1 MANRFPLVV
10 TTGAS
15 NAVAELA
22 SGDNLNLTGNNII
35 VNTDKLL
42 TLPTTA
48 DTLVGR
54 DTSDTLTNKTLSQ
67 AVLFSPRI
75 QDTTQDHR
83 YIIGVSELAA
93 DRTVT
98 LPLLAG
104 NDTFVFES
112 FQQTLTNKTLTNP
125 TLNAGGGVLVL
136 PQGTTPAQTAE
147 GSIFWDTD
155 DNLLSIGDGS
165 ARKVFVDTTS
175 TQNLSGKTLDAVTL
189 TGTLTAGGSAGT
201 NGYVLKSTGTGI
213 QWVQSSDAILITDTT
228 NATDTVYPLMVSETT
243 GTLVDVDILTTKFS
257 INGPTGDVSL
267 GSTTVGT
274 STTGA
279 LKVTG
284 GIKAGNLYV
293 AADLAPFLTE
303 ASLTQSTGSF
313 SNNTGAFTV
322 VYAVTA
328 VNTLGETIGS
338 NISSK
343 YYNWSTNPTS
353 YTATVT
359 WAAISGASSYKVYR
373 RTSTTGG
380 GLSSWFLVETVPA
393 ANPRTHSSTFSI
405 SRSSS
410 NPGTYY
416 ATQSGGFLQ
425 PPAYYFYIS
434 TALSPVNG
442 TSSGSGNFPRTT
454 NTTGITNSIES
465 AGSIGATALRLSAA
479 SPLLNASGTALEF
492 VPKYNISVFTG
503 DGTSTTFSLGYS
515 PLEYEIFVTVAGV
528 PQTPG
533 SSYAYY
539 MSGNFIVFTEAP
551 NPADRIVV
559 RSLIMKVRGS

>member
-54 DTSDTLTNKTLSQ
+54 DTTDTLTNKTLSQ

-75 QDTTQDHR
+75 QDTSLDHR
-83 YIIGVSELAA
+83 YIFGVSELAA

-98 LPLLAG
+98 LPLLVG
-104 NDTFVFES
+104 NDTFVFEGHT
-112 FQQTLTNKTLTNP
+112 QTLTNKTLTNP

-136 PQGTTPAQTAE
+136 PQGATPAQTAE

-155 DNLLSIGDGS
+155 DNLLSIGDGA

-175 TQNLSGKTLDAVTL
+175 TQTLSGKTLDAVTL

-201 NGYVLKSTGTGI
+201 NGYVLKSTGTGV
-213 QWVQSSDAILITDTT
+213 QWVQSSDAIAITDTT
-228 NATDTVYPLMVSETT
+228 NATGTVYPLMVSETT

-257 INGPTGDVSL
+257 IDGPSGDVTI
-267 GSTTVGT
+267 GSTTLAN
-274 STTGA
+274 SSAGA

-293 AADLAPFLTE
+293 AAPAAALSEVSQTH
-303 ASLTQSTGSF
+303 STGSGIYSNTALNLYF
-313 SNNTGAFTV
+313 S
-322 VYAVTA
+322 VTA
-328 VNTLGETIGS
+328 VNALGETIGS
-338 NISSK
+338 NLSFR
-343 YYNWSTNPTS
+343 YYAWTS
-353 YTATVT
+353 NATAHTATIT
-359 WAAISGASSYKVYR
+359 WNAVSGATSYKVYR
-373 RTSTTGG
+373 KSQLNSGT
-380 GLSSWFLVETVPA
+380 WYLVETVA
-393 ANPRTHSSTFSI
+393 SSATRTHSTTFSI
-405 SRSSS
+405 SRQSS
-410 NPGTYY
+410 NPGTAYVLSSGQYY
-416 ATQSGGFLQ
+416 YL
-425 PPAYYFYIS
+425 S
-434 TALSPVNG
+434 TAFSPVNG
-442 TSSGSGNFPRTT
+442 TSSGTSTYPRGS
-454 NTTGITNSIES
+454 NTTALSNSIES
-465 AGSIGATALRLSAA
+465 AGSIGATALRLSGA
-479 SPLLNASGTALEF
+479 SPLLNSSGTALEF
-492 VPKYNISVFTG
+492 VPKYTAVVHTG
-503 DGTSTTFSLGYS
+503 DGTTTTFNIGYS
-515 PLEYEIFVTVAGV
+515 ANEHEIFVTVAGV

-539 MSGNFIVFTEAP
+539 TSGSTIIFTEAP
-551 NPADRIVV
+551 NPSDRIVI

>member
-54 DTSDTLTNKTLSQ
+54 DTTDTLTNKTLSQ

-75 QDTTQDHR
+75 QDTSQDHR
-83 YIIGVSELAA
+83 YIFGVSELAA

-98 LPLLAG
+98 LPLLLA
-104 NDTFVFES
+104 NDTFVFQAFS
-112 FQQTLTNKTLTNP
+112 QTLTNKTLTDP
-125 TLNAGGGVLVL
+125 TLNVGGGVLVL

-155 DNLLSIGDGS
+155 DNLLSIGDGA

-175 TQNLSGKTLDAVTL
+175 TQTLSGKTINNLTI

-201 NGYVLKSTGTGI
+201 DGYVLKSTGTGV
-213 QWVQSSDAILITDTT
+213 QWIQSSDAIAITDTT
-228 NATDTVYPLMVSETT
+228 NATGTVYPLMVNEVT

-257 INGPTGDVSL
+257 INGPSGDVTL
-267 GSTTVGT
+267 GSTTPAN
-274 STTGA
+274 SSIGA

-284 GIKAGNLYV
+284 GVKAGNLYV
-293 AADLAPFLTE
+293 AAPAAALSDPTV
-303 ASLTQSTGSF
+303 THSTGSAGY
-313 SNNTGAFTV
+313 NQTGLYLE
-322 VYAVTA
+322 YAVTA
-328 VNTLGETIGS
+328 VNLLGETIG
-338 NISSK
+338 NNTIGRYYAWSS
-343 YYNWSTNPTS
+343 NPTAHTS
-353 YTATVT
+353 TIT
-359 WAAISGASSYKVYR
+359 WSAVSGATSYKVYR
-373 RTSTTGG
+373 RSTQ
-380 GLSSWFLVETVPA
+380 LNSAIWYLVETVA
-393 ANPRTHSSTFSI
+393 STATRTHTSTFSV
-405 SRSSS
+405 SRATSPSGIT
-410 NPGTYY
+410 PY
-416 ATQSGGFLQ
+416 AAYQYAYNSY
-425 PPAYYFYIS
+425 YYFYIS

-442 TSSGSGNFPRTT
+442 TSSGSSYSGPRNSFG
-454 NTTGITNSIES
+454 NTTALTNSIES
-465 AGSIGATALRLSAA
+465 AGSIGATALRLSNS
-479 SPLLNASGTALEF
+479 SPLLNANGSALEF
-492 VPKYNISVFTG
+492 VPKYDVVVLTG
-503 DGTSTTFSLGYS
+503 DGTTTIFSIGYTAA
-515 PLEYEIFVTVAGV
+515 EYEIFVTVAGV

-533 SSYAYY
+533 GSYAYQTNVGY
-539 MSGNFIVFTEAP
+539 IYFTEAP
-551 NPADRIVV
+551 NPGDRIVI

>member
-54 DTSDTLTNKTLSQ
+54 DTTDTLTNKTLSQ
-67 AVLFSPRI
+67 AVLFAPRI
-75 QDTTQDHR
+75 QDTSSDHR
-83 YIIGVSELAA
+83 YIFGVSELAA

-98 LPLLAG
+98 LPLLGA
-104 NDTFVFES
+104 NDTFVFQA
-112 FQQTLTNKTLTNP
+112 FAQTLTNKTLTDP
-125 TLNAGGGVLVL
+125 TLNVGGGVLVL

-155 DNLLSIGDGS
+155 DNLLSIGDGT

-175 TQNLSGKTLDAVTL
+175 TQTLSGKTLDAVTL

-213 QWVQSSDAILITDTT
+213 TWVQSSDAILITDTT
-228 NATDTVYPLMVSETT
+228 NATGTVYPLMVNEIT

-257 INGPTGDVSL
+257 INGPSGDVSL
-267 GSTTVGT
+267 GSTT
-274 STTGA
+274 SASATTGA

-284 GIKAGNLYV
+284 GVRAGNLHITGSSAV
-293 AADLAPFLTE
+293 AALSET
-303 ASLTQSTGSF
+303 SLTY
-313 SNNTGAFTV
+313 NTGNSSSTV
-322 VYAVTA
+322 GAYSVSFAVTA
-328 VNTLGETIGS
+328 LNAFGETIGTA
-338 NISSK
+338 SSVR
-343 YYNWSTNPTS
+343 YYYAPSSGTTS
-353 YTATVT
+353 HTATVT
-359 WAAISGASSYKVYR
+359 WSAVSGATSYKVYR
-373 RTSTTGG
+373 KTITSST
-380 GLSSWFLVETVPA
+380 WFLVETVPA
-393 ANPRTHSSTFSI
+393 ANTRTHTTTFTNARTTNFSTANTSAGGI
-405 SRSSS
+405 Y
-410 NPGTYY
+410 GT
-416 ATQSGGFLQ
+416 SGST
-425 PPAYYFYIS
+425 YFYLS

-442 TSSGSGNFPRTT
+442 TSSGTASTPKTS
-454 NTTGITNSIES
+454 NTTVIHPVEVVGTIS
-465 AGSIGATALRLSAA
+465 ATSLRLSAA
-479 SPLLNASGTALEF
+479 TPLLNSSGTALEF
-492 VPKYNISVFTG
+492 TPKYDVAVFTG
-503 DGTSTTFSLGYS
+503 DGTTQIFTLGYS

-539 MSGNFIVFTEAP
+539 TTQNFIVFTEAP

>member
-10 TTGAS
+10 TTGAT

-54 DTSDTLTNKTLSQ
+54 DTTDTLTNKTLSQ
-67 AVLFSPRI
+67 AVLFAPRI

-83 YIIGVSELAA
+83 YIFGVSELAA

-98 LPLLAG
+98 LPLLGA
-104 NDTFVFES
+104 NDTFVFEA
-112 FQQTLTNKTLTNP
+112 FAQTLTNKTLTNP

-155 DNLLSIGDGS
+155 DNLLSIGDGA

-175 TQNLSGKTLDAVTL
+175 TQTLSGKTLDAVTL

-213 QWVQSSDAILITDTT
+213 TWVQSSDAIAITDTT
-228 NATDTVYPLMVSETT
+228 NATGTVYPLMVNEIT

-257 INGPTGDVSL
+257 INGPSGDVSL
-267 GSTTVGT
+267 GSTTLGT

-293 AADLAPFLTE
+293 GADLAPFLAE
-303 ASLTQSTGSF
+303 ASLTHVTGSV
-313 SNNTGAFTV
+313 SLGTGAFV
-322 VYAVTA
+322 VTYAVTA
-328 VNTLGETIGS
+328 VNSLGETIGTNTS
-338 NISSK
+338 TRN
-343 YYNWSTNPTS
+343 YNWSTNPTAF
-353 YTATVT
+353 TATVT
-359 WAAISGASSYKVYR
+359 WAAISGATSYKVYR
-373 RTSTTGG
+373 KTTAS
-380 GLSSWFLVETVPA
+380 SSWFLVETVPA
-393 ANPRTHSSTFSI
+393 ANTRTHTSTFSI
-405 SRSSS
+405 TRTTS
-410 NPGTYY
+410 NPGTYF
-416 ATQSGGFLQ
+416 TTSGGGFFGGTL
-425 PPAYYFYIS
+425 YYYYLS

-442 TSSGSGNFPRTT
+442 SSSGTGSTPRTT
-454 NTTGITNSIES
+454 NTTGIANSIES

-492 VPKYNISVFTG
+492 VPKYDVSVFTG
-503 DGTSTTFSLGYS
+503 DGTTTNFGLSYS
-515 PLEYEIFVTVAGV
+515 PLAYEIFVTVAGV

-533 SSYAYY
+533 SSYAYTT
-539 MSGNFIVFTEAP
+539 SGSTIIFTEAP

>member
-10 TTGAS
+10 TTGAT

-54 DTSDTLTNKTLSQ
+54 DTTDTLTNKTLSQ
-67 AVLFSPRI
+67 AVLFAPRI

-83 YIIGVSELAA
+83 YIFGVSELAA

-98 LPLLAG
+98 LPLLGA
-104 NDTFVFES
+104 NDTFVFEA
-112 FQQTLTNKTLTNP
+112 FAQTLTNKTLTNP

-155 DNLLSIGDGS
+155 DNLLSIGDGA

-175 TQNLSGKTLDAVTL
+175 TQTLSGKTLDAVTL

-213 QWVQSSDAILITDTT
+213 TWVQSSDAIAITDTT
-228 NATDTVYPLMVSETT
+228 NATGTVYPLMVNEIT

-257 INGPTGDVSL
+257 INGPSGDVSL
-267 GSTTVGT
+267 GSTTLGT

-293 AADLAPFLTE
+293 GTDLAPFLAE
-303 ASLTQSTGSF
+303 AALTQSTGVGSA
-313 SNNTGAFTV
+313 TPGYFTLQ
-322 VYAVTA
+322 YAVTS
-328 VNTLGETIGS
+328 VNALGETIGTNVS
-338 NISSK
+338 TK

-353 YTATVT
+353 HTATVT
-359 WAAISGASSYKVYR
+359 WAAISGATSYKVYR
-373 RTSTTGG
+373 KTDAS
-380 GLSSWFLVETVPA
+380 SSWFLVETVPA
-393 ANPRTHSSTFSI
+393 ANARTHSSTFSTT
-405 SRSSS
+405 RTTS

-416 ATQSGGFLQ
+416 RTSGFGTL
-425 PPAYYFYIS
+425 YYYYLS
-434 TALSPVNG
+434 TPLSPVNG
-442 TSSGSGNFPRTT
+442 SSSGTGSTPRTT
-454 NTTGITNSIES
+454 NTTGIANSIES

-492 VPKYNISVFTG
+492 VPKYDVSVFTG
-503 DGTSTTFSLGYS
+503 DGTTTNFGLSYS
-515 PLEYEIFVTVAGV
+515 PLAYEIFVTVAGV

-533 SSYAYY
+533 SSYAYTT
-539 MSGNFIVFTEAP
+539 SGSTITFTEAP

>member
-35 VNTDKLL
+35 VNTNQLL

-54 DTSDTLTNKTLSQ
+54 DTTDTLTNKTLSQ
-67 AVLFSPRI
+67 AVLFAPRI
-75 QDTTQDHR
+75 QDTSSDHR
-83 YIIGVSELAA
+83 YIFGVSELAA

-98 LPLLAG
+98 LPLLGA
-104 NDTFVFES
+104 NDTFVFQA
-112 FQQTLTNKTLTNP
+112 FTQTLTNKTLTDP
-125 TLNAGGGVLVL
+125 TLNVGGGVLVL

-155 DNLLSIGDGS
+155 DNLLSIGDGA
-165 ARKVFVDTTS
+165 ARKVFVDTNS
-175 TQNLSGKTLDAVTL
+175 TQTLSGKTIDNLTL
-189 TGTLTAGGSAGT
+189 TGTLTAGGSVGT

-213 QWVQSSDAILITDTT
+213 AWVQSSDAILITDTT
-228 NATDTVYPLMVSETT
+228 NATGTVYPLMVNEIT

-267 GSTTVGT
+267 GSTT
-274 STTGA
+274 SASATTGA

-284 GIKAGNLYV
+284 GVRSGNLHITGSSAV
-293 AADLAPFLTE
+293 ATLSET
-303 ASLTQSTGSF
+303 SLSYNTGNTFNSTGAYSVSF
-313 SNNTGAFTV
+313 
-322 VYAVTA
+322 AVTA
-328 VNTLGETIGS
+328 LNAFGETIGTA
-338 NISSK
+338 SSVR
-343 YYNWSTNPTS
+343 YYYAPTS
-353 YTATVT
+353 GTTSHTATVT
-359 WAAISGASSYKVYR
+359 WSAVSGATSYKVYR
-373 RTSTTGG
+373 KTLTNTT
-380 GLSSWFLVETVPA
+380 WFLVETVPA
-393 ANPRTHSSTFSI
+393 ANNRTHSTTFTNARTTNFSTANTSAGGLYAT
-405 SRSSS
+405 SG
-410 NPGTYY
+410 GTYY
-416 ATQSGGFLQ
+416 YL
-425 PPAYYFYIS
+425 S
-434 TALSPVNG
+434 TAVSPVSG
-442 TSSGSGNFPRTT
+442 TSSGTASTPKTS
-454 NTTGITNSIES
+454 NTTVIFPVEVVGTIS
-465 AGSIGATALRLSAA
+465 ATSLRLSAA
-479 SPLLNASGTALEF
+479 TPLLNSSGTALEF
-492 VPKYNISVFTG
+492 VPKYDVTVFTG
-503 DGTSTTFSLGYS
+503 DGTNQIFTLGYS

-539 MSGNFIVFTEAP
+539 TTQNFIVFTEAP

>member
-54 DTSDTLTNKTLSQ
+54 DTTDTLTNKTLSQ
-67 AVLFSPRI
+67 AVLFAPRI
-75 QDTTQDHR
+75 QDTSSDHR
-83 YIIGVSELAA
+83 YIFGVSELAA

-98 LPLLAG
+98 LPLLGA
-104 NDTFVFES
+104 NDTFVFQA
-112 FQQTLTNKTLTNP
+112 FTQTLTNKTLTDP
-125 TLNAGGGVLVL
+125 TLNVGGGVLVL

-155 DNLLSIGDGS
+155 DNLLSIGDGA
-165 ARKVFVDTTS
+165 ARKVFVDTNS
-175 TQNLSGKTLDAVTL
+175 TQTLSGKTIDNLTL
-189 TGTLTAGGSAGT
+189 TGTLTAGGSVGT

-213 QWVQSSDAILITDTT
+213 AWVQSSDAILITDTT
-228 NATDTVYPLMVSETT
+228 NATGTVYPLMVNEIT

-267 GSTTVGT
+267 GSTT
-274 STTGA
+274 SASATTGA

-284 GIKAGNLYV
+284 GVRSGNLHITGSSAV
-293 AADLAPFLTE
+293 ATLSET
-303 ASLTQSTGSF
+303 SLSYNTGNTFNSTGAYSVSF
-313 SNNTGAFTV
+313 
-322 VYAVTA
+322 AVTA
-328 VNTLGETIGS
+328 LNAFGETIGTA
-338 NISSK
+338 SSVR
-343 YYNWSTNPTS
+343 YYYAPTS
-353 YTATVT
+353 GTTSHTATVT
-359 WAAISGASSYKVYR
+359 WSAVSGATSYKVYR
-373 RTSTTGG
+373 KTLTNTT
-380 GLSSWFLVETVPA
+380 WFLVETVPA
-393 ANPRTHSSTFSI
+393 ANNRTHSTTFTNARTTNFSTANTSAGGLYAT
-405 SRSSS
+405 SG
-410 NPGTYY
+410 GTYY
-416 ATQSGGFLQ
+416 YL
-425 PPAYYFYIS
+425 S
-434 TALSPVNG
+434 TAVSPVSG
-442 TSSGSGNFPRTT
+442 TSSGTASTPKTS
-454 NTTGITNSIES
+454 NTTVIFPVEVVGTIS
-465 AGSIGATALRLSAA
+465 ATSLRLSAA
-479 SPLLNASGTALEF
+479 TPLLNSSGTALEF
-492 VPKYNISVFTG
+492 VPKYDVTVFTG
-503 DGTSTTFSLGYS
+503 DGTNQIFTLGYS

-539 MSGNFIVFTEAP
+539 TTQNFIVFTEAP
-551 NPADRIVV
+551 NPDDRIVV

>member
-10 TTGAS
+10 TTGAA

-54 DTSDTLTNKTLSQ
+54 DTTDTLTNKTLSQ

-75 QDTTQDHR
+75 QDTSQDHR
-83 YIIGVSELAA
+83 YIFGVSELAA

-104 NDTFVFES
+104 NDTFVFEGHT
-112 FQQTLTNKTLTNP
+112 QTLTNKTLTNP
-125 TLNAGGGVLVL
+125 TLNAGGGTLVL
-136 PQGTTPAQTAE
+136 PQGASASQTAD

-175 TQNLSGKTLDAVTL
+175 TQTLGSKTLNDVVI
-189 TGTLTAGGSAGT
+189 TGTLTANGSVGT

-213 QWVQSSDAILITDTT
+213 TWVQSSDAIAITDTT
-228 NATDTVYPLMVSETT
+228 NATGTVYPLMVSETT

-257 INGPTGDVSL
+257 IDGPTGDVTI
-267 GSTTVGT
+267 GSTTPAT
-274 STTGA
+274 ASIGA

-293 AADLAPFLTE
+293 DVPANPLLAE
-303 ASLTQSTGSF
+303 ASLTHVTGSTSF
-313 SNNTGAFTV
+313 GNGAFV
-322 VYAVTA
+322 VTYAVTA
-328 VNTLGETIGS
+328 VNSLGETIGTNHS
-338 NISSK
+338 TR
-343 YYNWSTNPTS
+343 YYNWSTNPTAF
-353 YTATVT
+353 TATVT
-359 WAAISGASSYKVYR
+359 WAAISGATSYKVYR
-373 RTSTTGG
+373 KTTAS
-380 GLSSWFLVETVPA
+380 SSWFLVETVPA
-393 ANPRTHSSTFSI
+393 ANTRTHSSTFSTT
-405 SRSSS
+405 RTTT
-410 NPGTYY
+410 NPGTYF
-416 ATQSGGFLQ
+416 TTSGGGFSGGTL
-425 PPAYYFYIS
+425 YYYYLS
-434 TALSPVNG
+434 TPLSPVNG
-442 TSSGSGNFPRTT
+442 TSSGTGTTPRTT
-454 NTTGITNSIES
+454 NTTGIINSIES
-465 AGSIGATALRLSAA
+465 AGSIGATALRLSGA
-479 SPLLNASGTALEF
+479 SPLLNSSGTALEF
-492 VPKYNISVFTG
+492 TPKYTAVVHTG
-503 DGTSTTFSLGYS
+503 DGTTAQFNIGYTA
-515 PLEYEIFVTVAGV
+515 LEHEIFVTVAGV

-539 MSGNFIVFTEAP
+539 TSGSNLIFTEAP
-551 NPADRIVV
+551 NPSDRIVI
-559 RSLIMKVRGS
+559 RSLVMKVRGS

>member
-54 DTSDTLTNKTLSQ
+54 DTTDTLTNKTLSQ

-75 QDTTQDHR
+75 QDTSQDHR
-83 YIIGVSELAA
+83 YIFGVSELAA

-98 LPLLAG
+98 LPLLGA
-104 NDTFVFES
+104 NDTFVFEA
-112 FQQTLTNKTLTNP
+112 FAQTLTNKTLTNP

-136 PQGTTPAQTAE
+136 PQGASAAQTAE

-165 ARKVFVDTTS
+165 ARKVFVDTSS
-175 TQNLSGKTLDAVTL
+175 TQTLGGKTLNDLVI
-189 TGTLTAGGSAGT
+189 TGTLTANGSVGT

-213 QWVQSSDAILITDTT
+213 TWVQSSDAIAITDTT
-228 NATDTVYPLMVSETT
+228 NATGTVYPLMVNETT

-267 GSTTVGT
+267 GSTTPAT
-274 STTGA
+274 DSIGA

-293 AADLAPFLTE
+293 GAPAAALNETTLTH
-303 ASLTQSTGSF
+303 STGSA
-313 SNNTGAFTV
+313 SSAAGSLLVT
-322 VYAVTA
+322 YAVTA
-328 VNTLGETIGS
+328 TNLIGETIGTFWTGR
-338 NISSK
+338 
-343 YYNWSTNPTS
+343 YYPWSTNPTAH
-353 YTATVT
+353 TATVT
-359 WAAISGASSYKVYR
+359 WTAVTGAVTYKVYR
-373 RTSTTGG
+373 KTS
-380 GLSSWFLVETVPA
+380 LSSSWFLVETVPA
-393 ANPRTHSSTFSI
+393 ASTRTHSSTFSI
-405 SRSSS
+405 SRQASSS
-410 NPGTYY
+410 GITPYQFTGGQYY
-416 ATQSGGFLQ
+416 YL
-425 PPAYYFYIS
+425 S

-442 TSSGSGNFPRTT
+442 TNSGIGSNPRST
-454 NTTGITNSIES
+454 NTTALFNSIES
-465 AGSIGATALRLSAA
+465 AGSIGATALRLSGA
-479 SPLLNASGTALEF
+479 SPLLNSSGTALEF
-492 VPKYNISVFTG
+492 VPKYTAVVHTG
-503 DGTSTTFSLGYS
+503 DGITTGFALGYS
-515 PLEYEIFVTVAGV
+515 PLEHEIFVTVAGV

-539 MSGNFIVFTEAP
+539 TSGGVVYFTEAP
-551 NPADRIVV
+551 NPADRIVI

>member
-54 DTSDTLTNKTLSQ
+54 DTTDTLTNKTLSQ
-67 AVLFSPRI
+67 AVLFAPRI
-75 QDTTQDHR
+75 QDTSSDHR
-83 YIIGVSELAA
+83 YIFGVSELAA

-98 LPLLAG
+98 LPLLGA
-104 NDTFVFES
+104 NDTFVFQA
-112 FQQTLTNKTLTNP
+112 FTQTLTNKTLTDP
-125 TLNAGGGVLVL
+125 TLNVGGGVLVL

-155 DNLLSIGDGS
+155 DNLLSIGDGA
-165 ARKVFVDTTS
+165 ARKVFVDTNS
-175 TQNLSGKTLDAVTL
+175 TQTLSGKTIDNLTL
-189 TGTLTAGGSAGT
+189 TGTLTAGGSVGT

-213 QWVQSSDAILITDTT
+213 AWVQSSDAILITDTT
-228 NATDTVYPLMVSETT
+228 NATGTVYPLMVNEIT

-267 GSTTVGT
+267 GSTT
-274 STTGA
+274 SASATTGA

-284 GIKAGNLYV
+284 GVRSGNLHITGSSAV
-293 AADLAPFLTE
+293 ATLSET
-303 ASLTQSTGSF
+303 SLSYNTGNTFNSTGAYSVSF
-313 SNNTGAFTV
+313 
-322 VYAVTA
+322 AVTA
-328 VNTLGETIGS
+328 LNAFGETIGTA
-338 NISSK
+338 SSVR
-343 YYNWSTNPTS
+343 YYYAPTS
-353 YTATVT
+353 GTTSHTATVT
-359 WAAISGASSYKVYR
+359 WSAVSGATSYKVYR
-373 RTSTTGG
+373 KTLTNTT
-380 GLSSWFLVETVPA
+380 WFLVETVPA
-393 ANPRTHSSTFSI
+393 ANNRTHSTTFTNARTTNFSTANTSAGGLYAT
-405 SRSSS
+405 SG
-410 NPGTYY
+410 GTYY
-416 ATQSGGFLQ
+416 YL
-425 PPAYYFYIS
+425 S
-434 TALSPVNG
+434 TAVSPVSG
-442 TSSGSGNFPRTT
+442 TSSGTASTPKTS
-454 NTTGITNSIES
+454 NTTVIFPVEVVGTIS
-465 AGSIGATALRLSAA
+465 ATSLRLSAA
-479 SPLLNASGTALEF
+479 TPLLNSSGTALEF
-492 VPKYNISVFTG
+492 VPKYDVTVFTG
-503 DGTSTTFSLGYS
+503 DGTNQIFTLGYS

-539 MSGNFIVFTEAP
+539 TTQNFIVFTEAP

>member
-54 DTSDTLTNKTLSQ
+54 DTTDTLTNKTLSQ

-75 QDTTQDHR
+75 QDTSLDHR
-83 YIIGVSELAA
+83 YIFGVSELAA

-98 LPLLAG
+98 LPLLLA
-104 NDTFVFES
+104 NDTFVFEA
-112 FQQTLTNKTLTNP
+112 FAQTLTNKTLTNP

-155 DNLLSIGDGS
+155 DNLLSIGDGA

-175 TQNLSGKTLDAVTL
+175 TQTLSGKTLDAVTL

-201 NGYVLKSTGTGI
+201 NGYVLKSTGTGV
-213 QWVQSSDAILITDTT
+213 QWVQSSDAIAITDTT
-228 NATDTVYPLMVSETT
+228 NATGTVYPLMVNETT

-267 GSTTVGT
+267 GSTTPAT
-274 STTGA
+274 DSIGA

-293 AADLAPFLTE
+293 AAPAAALSET
-303 ASLTQSTGSF
+303 TVTHSTGSA
-313 SNNTGAFTV
+313 SSAAGSLQV
-322 VYAVTA
+322 WYAVTA
-328 VNTLGETIGS
+328 TNLIGENIGTS
-338 NISSK
+338 WISR
-343 YYNWSTNPTS
+343 YYPWSTNPTAH
-353 YTATVT
+353 TATVT
-359 WAAISGASSYKVYR
+359 WTAVTGAVTYKVYR
-373 RTSTTGG
+373 KSS
-380 GLSSWFLVETVPA
+380 LSSSWFLVETVA
-393 ANPRTHSSTFSI
+393 SSATRTHSTTFSI
-405 SRSSS
+405 SRQSS
-410 NPGTYY
+410 NPGATAY
-416 ATQSGGFLQ
+416 ALSGGQ
-425 PPAYYFYIS
+425 YYYLS
-434 TALSPVNG
+434 TAFSPVNG
-442 TSSGSGNFPRTT
+442 TSSGTGSSPRST
-454 NTTGITNSIES
+454 NTTALTNSIDS
-465 AGSIGATALRLSAA
+465 AGSIGALAIRLSG
-479 SPLLNASGTALEF
+479 SNPLLNSSGTALEF
-492 VPKYNISVFTG
+492 VPKYTAVVHTG
-503 DGTSTTFSLGYS
+503 DGITTGFALGYS
-515 PLEYEIFVTVAGV
+515 PLEHEIFVTVAGV

-539 MSGNFIVFTEAP
+539 TSGSAIYFTEAP
-551 NPADRIVV
+551 NPADRIVI

>member
-54 DTSDTLTNKTLSQ
+54 DTTDTLTNKTLSQ
-67 AVLFSPRI
+67 AVLFAPRI
-75 QDTTQDHR
+75 QDTSSDHR
-83 YIIGVSELAA
+83 YIFGVSELAA

-98 LPLLAG
+98 LPLLGA
-104 NDTFVFES
+104 NDTFVFQA
-112 FQQTLTNKTLTNP
+112 FTQTLTNKTLTDP
-125 TLNAGGGVLVL
+125 TLNVGGGVLVL

-155 DNLLSIGDGS
+155 DNLLSIGDGA
-165 ARKVFVDTTS
+165 ARKVFVDTNS
-175 TQNLSGKTLDAVTL
+175 TQTLSGKTINNLTI
-189 TGTLTAGGSAGT
+189 TGTLTAGGSAGV
-201 NGYVLKSTGTGI
+201 NNYVLKSTGTGI
-213 QWVQSSDAILITDTT
+213 QWVQSSDAIAITDTT
-228 NATDTVYPLMVSETT
+228 NATGTVYPLMVNETT

-257 INGPTGDVSL
+257 IDGPTGDVSL

-274 STTGA
+274 ATAGA

-284 GIKAGNLYV
+284 GVRAGNLHITGSSAV
-293 AADLAPFLTE
+293 SVLSET
-303 ASLTQSTGSF
+303 SLTY
-313 SNNTGAFTV
+313 NTGFNTSATGAYSLSF
-322 VYAVTA
+322 AVTA
-328 VNTLGETIGS
+328 LNAFGETLGTA
-338 NISSK
+338 SSVR
-343 YYNWSTNPTS
+343 YYYAPTS
-353 YTATVT
+353 GTTSHTATVT
-359 WAAISGASSYKVYR
+359 WSAVSGATSYKVYR
-373 RTSTTGG
+373 KTFSPAT
-380 GLSSWFLVETVPA
+380 WFLVETVPA
-393 ANPRTHSSTFSI
+393 ANTRTHTTTFANARTTNFSTANAS
-405 SRSSS
+405 
-410 NPGTYY
+410 
-416 ATQSGGFLQ
+416 AGGIYGQ
-425 PPAYYFYIS
+425 NGSTYFYLS

-442 TSSGSGNFPRTT
+442 TSSGSANTPKTS
-454 NTTGITNSIES
+454 NTTVIFPVEVVGTIS
-465 AGSIGATALRLSAA
+465 ATSLRLSAA
-479 SPLLNASGTALEF
+479 TPLLNSSGTALEF
-492 VPKYNISVFTG
+492 VPKYDVSVFTG
-503 DGTSTTFSLGYS
+503 DGTNQIFTLGYS
-515 PLEYEIFVTVAGV
+515 PLENEIFVTVAGV

-539 MSGNFIVFTEAP
+539 TTQNFIVFTEAP